1 MIRFAKALLC
11 VVPLCSLVLAQNAK
25 PQTPAAPAA
34 SGKEVDKAGAYYN
47 FAMGRLYA
55 QLAASEGN
63 KNDYINKSIQHY
75 REALRLDPS
84 ANIVFEELTDLYIQ
98 TNRLADAVTQAEE
111 ILKQNPDN
119 LDARRMLGRI
129 YTRMIPENQP
139 GRIDERAVR
148 RALDQYEIITK
159 KDPKDADSWVTLG
172 KLYQVSN
179 HSPEA
184 EKAYQAALAADPDND
199 DALMALA
206 SLYKDLGDTN
216 RAADTLKKLAAK
228 SPDER
233 TLAELAT
240 RYEEMNKPKEAAD
253 VLRKLHDLAP
263 DNPKI
268 SAALARDLM
277 YSDQLDEALK
287 LFEEVAKADP
297 KDWQTQLYMAE
308 IYGEKREMAKAREA
322 LNKAKQLNGE
332 NLEIR
337 YREVKLLEAENKTT
351 EALAALKSILDD
363 TQRRT
368 YSEAE
373 ARIRSR
379 FLDEYGIVARGA
391 DQYDHAVDAF
401 RQLAALGGD
410 YAVRG
415 TIQVIDTYRQKKDYA
430 TALKE
435 ADAAMQKYPDD
446 RGIKAEHA
454 TILADEG
461 KVDQGVAELRALPK
475 GERDRETQLAIAQL
489 FEKAKRWNDMG
500 KALDEAERLS
510 KSDDD
515 RETIY
520 FMRGAMYE
528 RQKKFDLSEAEFRK
542 VLKLNPENA
551 GALNYLGYMLA
562 DRNVRLDEAFDLIK
576 KAVDLDPNNG
586 AYLDSLGWVYF
597 RQGKLSDAEGALM
610 RAIDRIGTDPTV
622 HDHLGD
628 VYFKQGKTREA
639 VNQWQASLREYQK
652 SPGDSDPDEIAKVN
666 RKLDDARVKLAKEK
680 QQE

>member
-1 MIRFAKALLC
+1 ML
-11 VVPLCSLVLAQNAK
+11 LAQAPA
-25 PQTPAAPAA
+25 PQTPAAQPAP
-34 SGKEVDKAGAYYN
+34 GKEIDKAGAYYN

-111 ILKQNPDN
+111 VLKQNPDN
-119 LDARRMLGRI
+119 LDARRMLGKI
-129 YTRMIPENQP
+129 YTRMIPENQN
-139 GRIDERAVR
+139 RIDERAVR
-148 RALDQYEIITK
+148 RALDQYEIITR

-179 HSPEA
+179 KSPEA
-184 EKAYQAALAADPDND
+184 EKAYQAALKADPDND
-199 DALMALA
+199 DALMGLS
-206 SLYKDLGDTN
+206 SLYKDLGDTT
-216 RAADTLKKLAAK
+216 RAVETLKRLAAK

-240 RYEEMNKPKEAAD
+240 RYEEMNKPKEAAE
-253 VLRKLHDLAP
+253 VFRKLHEMAP

-268 SAALARDLM
+268 TAALARDLM
-277 YSDQLDEALK
+277 YSDQLDEALT
-287 LFEEVAKADP
+287 LFLEVAKTDP
-297 KDWQTQLYMAE
+297 RDWQTQLYIAE
-308 IYGEKREMAKAREA
+308 IYGAKHEIAKAREA
-322 LNKAKQLNGE
+322 LNKAKAMNGE

-337 YREVKLLEAENKTT
+337 YQEVKLLEAEDKNA
-351 EALAALKSILDD
+351 EAIAALQSILND

-379 FLDEYGIVARGA
+379 FLDEFGIVARSGEKW
-391 DQYDHAVDAF
+391 DQAVDAF
-401 RQLAALGGD
+401 RQLSALGGE

-415 TIQVIDTYRQKKDYA
+415 AIQVIDTYRQAKDY
-430 TALKE
+430 TNALKE
-435 ADAAMQKYPDD
+435 ADAAMKKHPDD
-446 RGIKAEHA
+446 RGLKAEHA
-454 TILADEG
+454 TILADQG

-475 GERDRETQLAIAQL
+475 GERERETLLAIAQMY
-489 FEKAKRWNDMG
+489 EKAKRWTDMG
-500 KALDEAERLS
+500 KTLDEAERIS
-510 KSDDD
+510 KSDEEK
-515 RETIY
+515 ETIY

-528 RQKKFDLSEAEFRK
+528 RMKKYDVSEAEFRK
-542 VLKLNPENA
+542 VLKINPENA

-562 DRNVRLDEAFDLIK
+562 DRNVRLDEAFQLIK

-597 RQGKLSDAEGALM
+597 RQGRLSDAEGALQ
-610 RAIDRIGTDPTV
+610 RAIERIGTDPTV

-628 VYFKQGKTREA
+628 VYAKQGKTRDA

-652 SPGDSDPDEIAKVN
+652 SGPDSDPDEVAKVN
-666 RKLDDARVKLAKEK
+666 RKLDDARVRLAKEK
-680 QQE
+680 Q

>member
-11 VVPLCSLVLAQNAK
+11 VIPLGSLLVAQEPK
-25 PQTPAAPAA
+25 PQATPAQPA
-34 SGKEVDKAGAYYN
+34 GKESDKAGAYYN

-75 REALRLDPS
+75 REALRLDPT

-111 ILKQNPDN
+111 VLKQNPDN

-148 RALDQYEIITK
+148 RALEQYEIITQ

-179 HSPEA
+179 KSPEA
-184 EKAYQAALAADPDND
+184 EKAYKAALAADPESE
-199 DALMALA
+199 DALIAL
-206 SLYKDLGDTN
+206 SGLYKDLGDTT
-216 RAADTLKKLAAK
+216 RAAEVLKQLAAK
-228 SPDER
+228 SPNER

-253 VLRKLHDLAP
+253 VLSKLHEMAP
-263 DNPKI
+263 DNIKI
-268 SAALARDLM
+268 TAALARDLM

-287 LFEEVAKADP
+287 LFQDVAKEDP
-297 KDWQTQLYMAE
+297 RDWQTQLYMAE
-308 IYGEKREMAKAREA
+308 IYATKHQMAKARES
-322 LNKAKQLNGE
+322 LNNAKKLNGE

-337 YREVKLLEAENKTT
+337 YQEVKLLEAEDKNA

-379 FLDEYGIVARGA
+379 FLDEYGIVARSSEKW
-391 DQYDHAVDAF
+391 DQAVDAF
-401 RQLAALGGD
+401 RQLSALGGD
-410 YAVRG
+410 YTLRG
-415 TIQVIDTYRQKKDYA
+415 QIQVIDTYRQKKDYA

-435 ADAAMQKYPDD
+435 ADAALAKSPND
-446 RGIKAEHA
+446 RALKAEHA
-454 TILADEG
+454 TVLADSG
-461 KVDQGVAELRALPK
+461 KVDQGVAELRAMLK
-475 GERDRETQLAIAQL
+475 GDRDRETLLTIAQVY
-489 FEKAKRWNDMG
+489 EKAKRWPEMG
-500 KALDEAERLS
+500 KALDDAEKIA
-510 KSDDD
+510 KSEEEK
-515 RETIY
+515 ETIY

-528 RQKKFDLSEAEFRK
+528 RMKKFDPSEAEFRK
-542 VLKLNPENA
+542 VLKVNPENA

-562 DRNVRLDEAFDLIK
+562 DRNVRLDEAYELVK

-597 RQGKLSDAEGALM
+597 RQGKLNEAEGTLV
-610 RAIDRIGTDPTV
+610 RAIERMGTDPTV
-622 HDHLGD
+622 HEHLGD
-628 VYFKQGKTREA
+628 VYFRQGKTRDA
-639 VNQWQASLREYQK
+639 INQWQASVREAQK
-652 SPGDSDPDEIAKVN
+652 NPGDSDPDEVAKVN
-666 RKLDDARVKLAKEK
+666 KKLDDARVRLAKEK
-680 QQE
+680 Q

>member
-11 VVPLCSLVLAQNAK
+11 VVPVGASLLAQG
-25 PQTPAAPAA
+25 PQPQAAPAQPA
-34 SGKEVDKAGAYYN
+34 GHSTDTKAAAYYN

-98 TNRLADAVTQAEE
+98 TNRLADAVAQAEE
-111 ILKQNPDN
+111 VLKQNPDN

-129 YTRMIPENQP
+129 YTRMIPDTP
-139 GRIDERAVR
+139 GRVDERAVR
-148 RALDQYEIITK
+148 RALDQYEIITQ

-179 HSPEA
+179 KSPEA
-184 EKAYQAALAADPDND
+184 EKAYKAALQADPDNE
-199 DALMALA
+199 DALIAL
-206 SLYKDLGDTN
+206 SGLYKDLGDTTK
-216 RAADTLKKLAAK
+216 AAETLKQLAAK
-228 SPDER
+228 SPNER
-233 TLAELAT
+233 TLAELAS
-240 RYEEMNKPKEAAD
+240 RYEEMNKPKEAAE
-253 VLRKLHDLAP
+253 VLAKLHDMAP
-263 DNPKI
+263 DNLKI
-268 SAALARDLM
+268 TAALARDLM

-287 LFEEVAKADP
+287 LFQEVAKSDP
-297 KDWQTQLYMAE
+297 RDWQTQLYIAE
-308 IYGEKREMAKAREA
+308 IYAAKHDIGKARES
-322 LNKAKQLNGE
+322 LTKAKSLNGE

-337 YREVKLLEAENKTT
+337 YQEVKLLEAEDKNT

-363 TQRRT
+363 TQRRS

-379 FLDEYGIVARGA
+379 FLDEYGIVARNSEKW
-391 DQYDHAVDAF
+391 DQAIDAF

-410 YAVRG
+410 YASRG
-415 TIQVIDTYRQKKDYA
+415 TIQVIETYRQQKDYA
-430 TALKE
+430 AALRETDAALK
-435 ADAAMQKYPDD
+435 KSPDD
-446 RGIKAEHA
+446 RGLKAEHA
-454 TILADEG
+454 TILADSG
-461 KVDQGVAELRALPK
+461 KVDQAVAELRGMLK
-475 GERDRETQLAIAQL
+475 GDRDRETWLTIAQIY
-489 FEKAKRWNDMG
+489 ERAKRWNDMG
-500 KALDEAERLS
+500 KALDEAEKLA

-528 RQKKFDLSEAEFRK
+528 RMKKFDLSEAEFRK
-542 VLKLNPENA
+542 VIKINPENA

-562 DRNVRLDEAFDLIK
+562 DRNVRLDEAYDLIK

-586 AYLDSLGWVYF
+586 AYLDSLGWVYY
-597 RQGKLSDAEGALM
+597 RQGKLSEAERTLI
-610 RAIDRIGTDPTV
+610 RAVDQIGTDPTV

-628 VYFKQGKTREA
+628 VYAKQGKTREA
-639 VNQWQASLREYQK
+639 ITQWQASVRAFEK
-652 SPGDSDPDEIAKVN
+652 NPSDSDPEDIAKVN
-666 RKLDDARVKLAKEK
+666 RKLDDARVRLAKEK
-680 QQE
+680 Q

>member
-1 MIRFAKALLC
+1 MTRFAKALLC
-11 VVPLCSLVLAQNAK
+11 ALPLGSSILAQQPK
-25 PQTPAAPAA
+25 PQAPAA
-34 SGKEVDKAGAYYN
+34 QTAPAQEVDKAGAYYN

-63 KNDYINKSIQHY
+63 KNDYIAKSIQHY

-111 ILKQNPDN
+111 VLKQNPDN
-119 LDARRMLGRI
+119 LDARRMLGKI
-129 YTRMIPENQP
+129 YTRMIPENQ

-148 RALDQYEIITK
+148 RALDQYEIITQ

-179 HSPEA
+179 KSPEA
-184 EKAYQAALAADPDND
+184 EKAYQAALKADPDND

-206 SLYKDLGDTN
+206 GLYKDLGDTN
-216 RAADTLKKLAAK
+216 RAAETLKRLAAK

-240 RYEEMNKPKEAAD
+240 RYEEMNKPKEAAE
-253 VLRKLHDLAP
+253 VLRKLHDMAP
-263 DNPKI
+263 DNAKI
-268 SAALARDLM
+268 TAALARDLM

-287 LFEEVAKADP
+287 LFEQVAAADTR
-297 KDWQTQLYMAE
+297 DWQTQLYIAE
-308 IYGEKREMAKAREA
+308 IYGAKHEIAKAREA
-322 LNKAKQLNGE
+322 LNKAKAMNGE

-337 YREVKLLEAENKTT
+337 YQEVKLLEAEDKNT
-351 EALAALKSILDD
+351 EALAALKSILTD

-379 FLDEYGIVARGA
+379 FLDEYGIVARSAEKYA
-391 DQYDHAVDAF
+391 DAVDAF

-415 TIQVIDTYRQKKDYA
+415 TIQVIDTYRQAKDYVNA
-430 TALKE
+430 MKE
-435 ADAAMQKYPDD
+435 ADAAIKKFPDD
-446 RGIKAEHA
+446 RGLKAEHA
-454 TILADEG
+454 TILADQG
-461 KVDQGVAELRALPK
+461 KVDQGVAEMRALLK
-475 GERDRETQLAIAQL
+475 GDRDRETLLAIAQL
-489 FEKAKRWNDMG
+489 YEKSKRWADMG
-500 KALDEAERLS
+500 KTLDEAEKIS
-510 KSDDD
+510 KSDDEK
-515 RETIY
+515 ETIY

-528 RQKKFDLSEAEFRK
+528 RMKKFDLSETEFRK
-542 VLKLNPENA
+542 VLKINPENA

-576 KAVDLDPNNG
+576 KAVDIDPNNG

-597 RQGKLSDAEGALM
+597 RQGKLHDAEGTLI
-610 RAIDRIGTDPTV
+610 RAIDRMGTDPTV

-628 VYFKQGKTREA
+628 VYFKQGKTRDA

-652 SPGDSDPDEIAKVN
+652 APGDSDPDEVAKVT

-680 QQE
+680 Q